1 MTERGRIASP
11 AHALRGQPPTSSNRI
26 IAALSESSRRGLW
39 PSMERLD
46 TKTGQVLGR
55 TGESISHFYFVESGM
70 ISLMK
75 SMQNGA
81 AVEIS
86 TTGPEGIAPLGAIFD
101 LDRGVFESIVL
112 IPGEVLRIRR
122 EVLRKK
128 LASDRELFAVM
139 RGYAGVAL
147 NHLAQSAACNIL
159 HSVEERCC
167 RWLLMA
173 HDAAHDRTFSLTH
186 EFLGAMLGV
195 RRASVSV
202 AAQTLQ
208 RAGVIRY
215 CHGQMTI
222 TDRAALERAACE
234 CYAATKL
241 EFETF
246 FQQLRYNNVDAGSA
260 APA

>member
-1 MTERGRIASP
+1 MLFVATLPR
-11 AHALRGQPPTSSNRI
+11 SSNRI
-26 IAALSESSRRGLW
+26 IGALSEASRRALW
-39 PSMERLD
+39 SSMERID

-101 LDRGVFESIVL
+101 LDRAVFESVVL

-122 EVLRKK
+122 EALRKR
-128 LASDRELFAVM
+128 LASDRELFHVM

-147 NHLAQSAACNIL
+147 NQLAQSAACNIL

-167 RWLLMA
+167 RWLLTA
-173 HDAAHDRTFSLTH
+173 HDAARDRTFSLTH

-195 RRASVSV
+195 RRASVSGCG
-202 AAQTLQ
+202 A
-208 RAGVIRY
+208 
-215 CHGQMTI
+215 
-222 TDRAALERAACE
+222 
-234 CYAATKL
+234 
-241 EFETF
+241 
-246 FQQLRYNNVDAGSA
+246 NSA
-260 APA
+260 AGRGNSLLPRADDDHGPGRLGTNGLRMLCGYHTRVRGVLSAGWV